1 MKIINQVIFTAGLLA
16 LLSGC
21 GRMVKE
27 EPYLQAEQVPPLK
40 KVEGLDLPQDTGQLE
55 IPEVSSNHQP
65 ITIDAVRPPE
75 MAFAKRR
82 SSDENVVI
90 IDADGVP
97 TMEIYNDIDVW
108 QLMNADFGE
117 HWFIIESNE
126 ADCQV
131 TLHYDDPINKTV
143 EEQGFFKKLFTFE
156 SRYIDRSGQYVLTC
170 LKLPKKQQIW
180 IQTLDFKTP
189 SAFVVDDLFS
199 HLFNA
204 AIAGDDPSAS

>member
-1 MKIINQVIFTAGLLA
+1 MKLNIKFGKSLI
-16 LLSGC
+16 LLSLFILLSAC

-27 EPYLQAEQVPPLK
+27 EPYLEAQQVKPLQE
-40 KVEGLDLPQDTGQLE
+40 VEGLDLPQDTGQLA
-55 IPEVSSNHQP
+55 IPDIKTDNQALTG
-65 ITIDAVRPPE
+65 IAVPPPE

-97 TMEIYNDIDVW
+97 TMELFNNKDAW
-108 QLMNADFGE
+108 QLMNGDFGE
-117 HWFIIESNE
+117 HWFIIDANE

-131 TLHYDDPINKTV
+131 TLHYDDPINKMV
-143 EEQGFFKKLFTFE
+143 DDQGFFKKLFTFK

-170 LKLPKKQQIW
+170 LKLPQKQQIW
-180 IQTLDFKTP
+180 VQTLDFKAP

-204 AIAGDDPSAS
+204 AIDDNS